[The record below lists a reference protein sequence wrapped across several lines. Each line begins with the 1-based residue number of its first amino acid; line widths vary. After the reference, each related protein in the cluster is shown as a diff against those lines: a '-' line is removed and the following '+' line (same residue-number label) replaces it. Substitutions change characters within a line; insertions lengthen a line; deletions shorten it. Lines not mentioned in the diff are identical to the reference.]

1 MWVDDNAALADAAR
15 RRRRDQAAGRV
26 GSEQD
31 QHLMLEVSPFYPV
44 QGLLVGYP
52 LLKVRW

>member
-52 LLKVRW
+52 LFKVRW